1 MQALA
6 HTQAFQTVPASHI
19 HAASILNGPGALTT
33 YSADE
38 EIYGQGE
45 RAGTLYEVRYGAV
58 RLYRLLSD
66 GRRQV
71 VAFHFAGETFG
82 FEAEGVHSFFAEAI
96 VETGLRKVVTH
107 ANSNIN
113 PEMLALALRGMVRAQ
128 QHLLVVGRQ
137 CATEKLGAFLLD
149 LAERQ
154 GDPDRIDVPMTRLDI
169 GDYLGMTIE
178 TVSRSISKLKAAG
191 ILKLHSLRSVEIL
204 RPEKLRQICE

>member
-6 HTQAFQTVPASHI
+6 QTNAFQAVPASHI
-19 HAASILNGPGALTT
+19 HAANILNGPGALLTF
-33 YSADE
+33 SSDE

-45 RAGTLYEVRYGAV
+45 RAGTLYEIRYGAV

-96 VETGLRKVVTH
+96 VETGLRKVVST
-107 ANSNIN
+107 ANNNVS

-137 CATEKLGAFLLD
+137 CAMEKLCAFLMD
-149 LAERQ
+149 LSERQ
-154 GDPDRIDVPMTRLDI
+154 GDPKRIDLPMTRLDI

-178 TVSRSISKLKAAG
+178 TVSRSLSKLKASG
-191 ILKLHSLRSVEIL
+191 ILRLHSIRSIEIL
-204 RPEKLRQICE
+204 KPEKLHNLCQ